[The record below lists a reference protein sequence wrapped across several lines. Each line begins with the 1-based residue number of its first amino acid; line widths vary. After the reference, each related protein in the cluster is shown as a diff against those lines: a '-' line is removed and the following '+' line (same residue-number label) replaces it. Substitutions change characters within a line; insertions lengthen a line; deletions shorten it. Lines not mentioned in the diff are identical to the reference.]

1 MKHFTKTVF
10 FLFVICTIS
19 FAQTTNDA
27 IKREALT
34 HMQYG
39 RYGEAIDLLN
49 KYISALPH
57 KAEGLHLRG
66 LCYEKRSQYEWAA
79 LDLRR
84 AVKLAPDDQKL
95 REDLE
100 RVEKIW
106 HELLNKKI
114 EGHKREIA
122 INPNVAV
129 NYLEI
134 GKCKKNLG
142 EWKEAEQWY
151 DEYLKRDENAS
162 PDEVIRYSEILSKN
176 GSIVKGEKIL
186 KKYVEKYPDDQRLWS
201 RYGFFTMWLGK
212 NKIAIMAFENALA
225 LKPYFKEAQDG
236 LDQAKGKPYL
246 FEWVDTL
253 ARRKAQQA
261 PPEFTIDKYYRIVRK
276 NPEDSETRL
285 LLVQELMKYERMEEA
300 YQQLQIL
307 QKKNPDDPAIRPLM
321 DSVTT
326 FRDVVYKKRL
336 VDYNNK
342 LAINPKDKEAALKVA
357 EYQSNL
363 TNYDSAIV
371 VLENYLQGVPDN
383 QDSDV
388 RFRLAQYSAWNYDW
402 ERAITQLN
410 ILLTQDP
417 NNLEYQMLR
426 GQISVWNTSDL
437 DLAEKYLTN
446 VYDKQPDNFPV
457 LLSLSTLYCWKDDF
471 TTAKKYLDL
480 AGNIDANDTYYITTQ
495 QLYETA
501 KANAEERKILDIRVE
516 GGKLAMAGDC
526 EGALAKYDE
535 YFTYKTAPEKT
546 ALMEYAEV
554 NMCVKNFSKTIEICN
569 QILEQEYDYNAAM
582 LRAKAYL
589 WGGDSLTAVSEFQK
603 LANEDSS
610 SWEAKFYLAESY
622 QVTKNYDEAKDLYEL
637 LLENETDSTK
647 IKLIQQRIG
656 WIPVVGIKG
665 IISNFPNS
673 VGFAPIYNY
682 YSDNFDLI
690 FKSWGGRLDLGLT
703 SFLTIGTSFSR
714 GDLSKEWA
722 QRNYTILK
730 AHLNIWITS
739 KFVASF
745 GFGNL
750 TYQGYSNRNVSDITL
765 KYENKDHFSVAGLYD
780 HTDAAL
786 ILYSPSLVYYDIA
799 TDYRILSDLYKLL
812 FYYFPRKELKFSGYY
827 QFLDLTD
834 GNLGNDLQLRVGKLF
849 EWDIW
854 AGYEYFYS
862 NYARKSKFYYSPS
875 DFESHSLWLDWI
887 VQNDETLEVDIN
899 GKVGYVPASDF
910 LVREVGAGI
919 TYKPMKN
926 LAITGKI
933 TLGST
938 YRYDTSYRFISS
950 SIYAYWSF

>member
-1 MKHFTKTVF
+1 MKNFTIIV
-10 FLFVICTIS
+10 FLFLAPCNILN
-19 FAQTTNDA
+19 AQSTYDA
-27 IKREALT
+27 IKREAIN

-57 KAEGLHLRG
+57 KVEGLHLRG
-66 LCYEKRSQYEWAA
+66 LCYEGRGQYEWAA

-84 AVKLAPDDQKL
+84 AVKLAPDDKKL
-95 REDLE
+95 RSDLN
-100 RVEKIW
+100 RVETVW
-106 HELLNKKI
+106 HDLLNKKI

-151 DEYLKRDENAS
+151 DEYLKREEAS
-162 PDEVIRYSEILSKN
+162 ADEVIRYSEILSKN

-186 KKYVEKYPDDQRLWS
+186 KKYVEKYPTDQRLWS

-212 NKIAIMAFENALA
+212 NRIAITAFENALA

-253 ARRKAQQA
+253 SRRKAQQA
-261 PPEFTIDKYYRIVRK
+261 PPEFAIDKYYRIVRR
-276 NPEDSETRL
+276 NSADNETRIL
-285 LLVQELMKYERMEEA
+285 LIEELMKYERMEEA

-307 QKKNPDDPAIRPLM
+307 QKNNPDNPKFQPLW

-336 VDYNNK
+336 QEYSAK
-342 LAINPKDKEAALKVA
+342 LSTNPKDKEAVLKVA
-357 EYQSNL
+357 EYYGNL
-363 TNYDSAIV
+363 ANFDSSIV
-371 VLENYLQGVPDN
+371 VIENYLQGFSSD
-383 QDSDV
+383 QELDV

-402 ERAITQLN
+402 EKAIIQLN
-410 ILLTQDP
+410 VLLEKAP

-426 GQISVWNTSDL
+426 GQIAVWNTSDL

-446 VYDKQPDNFPV
+446 VYEKQPDNFAV
-457 LLSLSTLYCWKDDF
+457 ILSLSTLYCWKDDF
-471 TTAKKYLDL
+471 TTAKKYLDI
-480 AGNIDANDTYYITTQ
+480 ARNIDSADPFFVTTQ

-501 KANAEERKILDIRVE
+501 YANAEEKKILDIRIE
-516 GGKLAMAGDC
+516 GGKLAQAGDC
-526 EGALAKYDE
+526 AGALAKYDE
-535 YFTYKTAPEKT
+535 YFSLKTAPEKT
-546 ALMEYAEV
+546 ALTEYADIC
-554 NMCVKNFSKTIEICN
+554 MCLKDFPKTIEACN
-569 QILEQEYDYNAAM
+569 RILEQEYDYNAAL

-589 WGGDSLTAVSEFQK
+589 WGGDSLSALTEFKK
-603 LANEDSS
+603 LAEEDSS
-610 SWEAKFYLAESY
+610 NRDAKFYLAEAY
-622 QVTKNYDEAKDLYEL
+622 QVNQQYSEATETYEN
-637 LLENETDSTK
+637 LLESETDSTK
-647 IKLIQQRIG
+647 ISLIKQRIS

-665 IISNFPNS
+665 ILSTFPNY
-673 VGFAPIYNY
+673 VGFSPIYSY

-690 FKSWGGRLDLGLT
+690 YRNWGGRLDLGIT
-703 SFLTIGTSFSR
+703 NFLTLGMGFTR
-714 GDLSKEWA
+714 GDLSKDWA
-722 QRNYTILK
+722 QRNYSILK
-730 AHLNIWITS
+730 AYLGIWVT
-739 KFVASF
+739 KYFVASF

-750 TYQGYSNRNVSDITL
+750 TYEGYSNRNVSDITL
-765 KYENKDHFSVAGLYD
+765 KYENKDHFSVAGIYE

-786 ILYSPSLVYYDIA
+786 LLYSPSLVAYDIA
-799 TDYRILSDLYKLL
+799 TNYRILADFYKML
-812 FYYFPRKELKFSGYY
+812 FYYYPRKELKFSGYY
-827 QFLDLTD
+827 QFIDLTD
-834 GNLGNDLQLRVGKLF
+834 GNLGNDLQLRVGRLF

-862 NYARKSKFYYSPS
+862 NYARTSIFYYSPS

-887 VQNDETLEVDIN
+887 VQKDEILEVDIG

-910 LVREVGAGI
+910 IIREASAGI

-926 LAITGKI
+926 LSFTGKL

-938 YRYDTSYRFISS
+938 YRYDSSYRFISG